1 MEIRLMEMTKMTNI
15 GLKKASNMRRR
26 KVIMLAK
33 RLCLYCLLV
42 SSLGYNGWTW
52 LTTQNLPKLDKV
64 FLKYPLPDDAF
75 VYGVST
81 NGGGATVGFSYRYYL
96 SKGLATDEEILS
108 MLADEQPFLITKDPE
123 VNVETRGAELDI
135 RVTGRINQFH
145 SQALIRQIGS
155 DSYAVVNINL
165 TSTSGKTGLH

>member
-1 MEIRLMEMTKMTNI
+1 
-15 GLKKASNMRRR
+15 
-26 KVIMLAK
+26 MLAK
-33 RLCLYCLLV
+33 RLCLYCLLF

-52 LTTQNLPKLDKV
+52 LTTKSAPELDKI
-64 FLKYPLPDDAF
+64 FLKYPLADGGF

-96 SKGLATDEEILS
+96 SKGLATDEETLS

-123 VNVETRGAELDI
+123 VTVESRGAELDV

-165 TSTSGKTGLH
+165 TSISGKTGLH

>member
-1 MEIRLMEMTKMTNI
+1 
-15 GLKKASNMRRR
+15 MRRR

-96 SKGLATDEEILS
+96 SKGLTTDEEILS

-145 SQALIRQIGS
+145 SQALMRQVGS

-165 TSTSGKTGLH
+165 TSTSGKIGQP

>member
-1 MEIRLMEMTKMTNI
+1 
-15 GLKKASNMRRR
+15 
-26 KVIMLAK
+26 
-33 RLCLYCLLV
+33 
-42 SSLGYNGWTW
+42 
-52 LTTQNLPKLDKV
+52 
-64 FLKYPLPDDAF
+64 LPDDAF
-75 VYGVST
+75 IYGVST